1 MGCGGF
7 VIHPSLAQPQGNF
20 CPPLL
25 RVMGCLLKFQLFKRI
40 SELPPPLAGIWDL
53 VEGAHWAGG
62 GELQGRL
69 CVGPQFAKESTE
81 SPEFQCM
88 PGIKSPHAHG
98 SILPQQPIRL
108 LNASPLS
115 HNMDLKYLAGADPE
129 LILLNIQFE
138 ELQRIPLSDMSR
150 DEINQL
156 MQELGFYRKETPD
169 SPVPEAFQMAPAN
182 SLPPDVE
189 AMKSRH
195 RKEKK
200 GAGGS
205 DL

>member
-1 MGCGGF
+1 SPWLLAPLPISLILLMGCGGLH
-7 VIHPSLAQPQGNF
+7 IYRETSA
-20 CPPLL
+20 
-25 RVMGCLLKFQLFKRI
+25 
-40 SELPPPLAGIWDL
+40 PPP
-53 VEGAHWAGG
+53 
-62 GELQGRL
+62 
-69 CVGPQFAKESTE
+69 FA
-81 SPEFQCM
+81 
-88 PGIKSPHAHG
+88 
-98 SILPQQPIRL
+98 
-108 LNASPLS
+108 

-150 DEINQL
+150 EEINQL

-169 SPVPEAFQMAPAN
+169 SPVPDAFQMAPAN

-189 AMKSRH
+189 ALKSRH
-195 RKEKK
+195 NKQKK

>member
-1 MGCGGF
+1 SSRF
-7 VIHPSLAQPQGNF
+7 LPSL
-20 CPPLL
+20 L
-25 RVMGCLLKFQLFKRI
+25 I
-40 SELPPPLAGIWDL
+40 SLIL
-53 VEGAHWAGG
+53 V
-62 GELQGRL
+62 L
-69 CVGPQFAKESTE
+69 CAVVQFAQEGTD

-88 PGIKSPHAHG
+88 PGIKSPRVHG

-108 LNASPLS
+108 LNASPSS

-156 MQELGFYRKETPD
+156 LQELGFYRKEKPE

-189 AMKSRH
+189 AMKK
-195 RKEKK
+195 RKKKK

>member
-1 MGCGGF
+1 MG
-7 VIHPSLAQPQGNF
+7 
-20 CPPLL
+20 PLL
-25 RVMGCLLKFQLFKRI
+25 PLLLGLLSAVAPLRAVQIDRSRLQWLARGKVEVKAFI
-40 SELPPPLAGIWDL
+40 NEDLPLY
-53 VEGAHWAGG
+53 
-62 GELQGRL
+62 
-69 CVGPQFAKESTE
+69 
-81 SPEFQCM
+81 
-88 PGIKSPHAHG
+88 
-98 SILPQQPIRL
+98 
-108 LNASPLS
+108 

-150 DEINQL
+150 EEINQL

-169 SPVPEAFQMAPAN
+169 SPVPDAFQMAPAN

-189 AMKSRH
+189 ALKSRH
-195 RKEKK
+195 NKQKK